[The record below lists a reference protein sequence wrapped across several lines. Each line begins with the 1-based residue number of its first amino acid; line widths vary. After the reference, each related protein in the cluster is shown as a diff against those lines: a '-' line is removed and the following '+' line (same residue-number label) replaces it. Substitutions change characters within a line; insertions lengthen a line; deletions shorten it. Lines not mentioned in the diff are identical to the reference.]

1 MIKVKR
7 QISSFRATADDDS
20 GDVCTIYVF
29 QTFAVSHLFEGV
41 VERPGLKALQLA
53 DGSPVSTDVRG
64 EYKTVHD
71 GRRFTSDDP
80 AAA

>member
-1 MIKVKR
+1 MTKVKR
-7 QISSFRATADDDS
+7 QISSFRATDNS
-20 GDVCTIYVF
+20 GEVCTIYVY
-29 QTFAVSHLFEGV
+29 QTFTIAHLFEGV
-41 VERPGLKALQLA
+41 VEKPGLKALQLA

-64 EYKTVHD
+64 QYKTVPG